1 MSKKI
6 KLVFVNDQF
15 FYLPYIWQKIAINS
29 CAISKTSELCQTL
42 MQFYSQLHAYCKTLK
57 NPFHS
62 PIRLSQTLLPNECG
76 YYKHLYIVIHRDH
89 TKKQT
94 HYIYFIT
101 KKKKLMKN

>member
-1 MSKKI
+1 
-6 KLVFVNDQF
+6 
-15 FYLPYIWQKIAINS
+15 
-29 CAISKTSELCQTL
+29 

-101 KKKKLMKN
+101 KKKTNEKSNKLKLKHFAVVIDVEKRFVG